1 MFLIRNSEI
10 GIRNCDSLSRYPDA
24 PMRHPERSEGSS
36 YVVALGFV
44 LVCAISAFAAPKSAS
59 AYYGDAAFQ
68 YIENRLPTAE
78 ITCNEGLQYYPNDQK
93 LQMLLDRIHEAKNE
107 QQNENKKNDPKNDQ
121 NQDQNNQDQ
130 NQDQNQD
137 KQNQDQNKDQQ
148 NQDQQ
153 NQNQNGDQ
161 SSSSAQNDQNQDQ
174 QNQGQNGQSSSS
186 QGGDSSDSN
195 GGAGEQPQQPEQ
207 SEGNSSDSNGGEPE
221 QRPLQP
227 GEMTPEEAA
236 QLLKDFDEQNG
247 ERKPWKP
254 VRGQVRPAK
263 DW

>member
-10 GIRNCDSLSRYPDA
+10 GIRNCDSLSRHPDA
-24 PMRHPERSEGSS
+24 PMRHPESRNGVRDKLREGSS
-36 YVVALGFV
+36 YVVAWGFV

-153 NQNQNGDQ
+153 NQNQN
-161 SSSSAQNDQNQDQ
+161 QNDQKQPPLSDNAKQVLARALQLCKDGKYAEGKQ
-174 QNQGQNGQSSSS
+174 MLENLIAEDETAS
-186 QGGDSSDSN
+186 QLSGHVQRIDDVIEIK
-195 GGAGEQPQQPEQ
+195 AG
-207 SEGNSSDSNGGEPE
+207 
-221 QRPLQP
+221 
-227 GEMTPEEAA
+227 
-236 QLLKDFDEQNG
+236 
-247 ERKPWKP
+247 RKPKTKIDASNTDNDLE
-254 VRGQVRPAK
+254 VI
-263 DW
+263 